1 MLEIFYHPIYTSG
14 ISESSNFPRDRYKL
28 IFESISKSNRNKNIE
43 FKIPKKID
51 IEYVYKVH
59 QRQYVDQFL
68 EGSLPATKQRK
79 IGLRPWTSKI
89 VERTLFIMG
98 GSVNA
103 VASSLKNGAS
113 GNLAGGTHH
122 AYYDYGSGYCIFNDL
137 AISAYYCKE
146 KFKEYK
152 NILILDLDVHQG
164 DGTASIL
171 KNDESIFTFS
181 MHCES
186 NFPLK
191 KQISDLD
198 IPLKK
203 GLEDEAYLKI
213 LDESLE
219 RLENNNTDIIFFQA
233 GVDSLVHDTLGHLNL
248 SHNGLIKRNKLVF
261 NFCKKQGCPIV
272 IFMGGGYSRPISHT
286 VKAFNKLFFQCSDF
300 INKI

>member
-59 QRQYVDQFL
+59 QKQYVDQFL
-68 EGSLPATKQRK
+68 EGSLPATQQRK

-286 VKAFNKLFFQCSDF
+286 VKAFNELFFQCSDF